1 MEDKKAKPEDK
12 KKKSGKTMGDP
23 VATIY

>member
-1 MEDKKAKPEDK
+1 MADKKAKPEDK